1 MEHASPKEDYH
12 GDKLF
17 GTWSYRSLVN
27 NPDLSA
33 SFDSLR
39 FGAGTLSL
47 SEPAPGKIGGSLGGT
62 GWSLSLERAAT
73 DVTPATL
80 KWQGRGIID
89 DEEWVYDYLGYSV
102 PRWLNGVAQIDTIV
116 GKVIRTVAHSN
127 GQSPAG
133 YTATFY
139 AVRV

>member
-1 MEHASPKEDYH
+1 MALSFS
-12 GDKLF
+12 GI
-17 GTWSYRSLVN
+17 WSYRSLVN

-39 FGAGTLSL
+39 FGAGTLTL
-47 SEPAPGKIGGSLGGT
+47 SEPAPGKIGGALGGT
-62 GWSLSLERAAT
+62 GWSLSLEGAAT
-73 DVTPATL
+73 DGGPTTL
-80 KWQGRGIID
+80 KWQGRGIIEN
-89 DEEWVYDYLGYSV
+89 EEWVYDYLGYPV
-102 PRWLNGVAQIDTIV
+102 PRWPNGVDQVDTIV
-116 GKVIRTVAHSN
+116 GTVIRTVTHSN